1 MNTEVNSQ
9 GPTARRLYP
18 IGTVSNL
25 TGVPA
30 ITLRAWERRYG
41 LVSPV
46 RKPSGHRLYTRED
59 IDLIHRVVA
68 LLDDG
73 MRIGQVGQKLL
84 QETREQEV
92 TNTSTVWDRY
102 RKEMISAIVQ
112 FDEQRL
118 ESTYGNALS
127 LHPVGTVTRELLIP
141 LLVVLGERWRSGTD
155 RVAEE
160 HFFTF
165 YLRYTLGARFHH
177 RQRDNIGRRIL
188 VACFSGDHHEVG
200 LLLFGLAAH
209 QAGWQPVLLGADM
222 PLDDLSS
229 TADRAHCEAI
239 VLSGVIAPATI
250 VIEEDLARLTDGTDL
265 PVFVGGLAS
274 VDACDAIERAGAVAL
289 GSDIDQGLERLTDI
303 LESKANESDTST

>member
-1 MNTEVNSQ
+1 MSAEVNSQ
-9 GPTARRLYP
+9 EPTARRLYP
-18 IGTVSNL
+18 IGTVSRL

-41 LVSPV
+41 LVCAV
-46 RKPSGHRLYTRED
+46 RKPSGHRLYTLED

-73 MRIGQVGQKLL
+73 MRIGQVAQKLL
-84 QETREQEV
+84 QEIREQEV

-141 LLVVLGERWRSGTD
+141 VLVMLGKRWQSGTGS
-155 RVAEE
+155 VAEE
-160 HFFTF
+160 HFFAF
-165 YLRYTLGARFHH
+165 YLRNALGARFHH

-188 VACFSGDHHEVG
+188 VACFPGEHHEVG

-222 PLDDLSS
+222 PLNDLSS
-229 TADRAHCEAI
+229 TADKAHCEAI
-239 VLSGVIAPATI
+239 VLSGAIELETI

-265 PVFVGGLAS
+265 PVFVGGSAS
-274 VDACDAIERAGAVAL
+274 VDSCDAIERAGAVVL
-289 GSDIDQGLERLTDI
+289 GSNIDQGLERLTDI
-303 LESKANESDTST
+303 LESKANESENST

>member
-1 MNTEVNSQ
+1 VNAEVNSQ
-9 GPTARRLYP
+9 EPTARRLYP
-18 IGTVSNL
+18 IGTVSSL

-41 LVSPV
+41 LVCPV

-84 QETREQEV
+84 QETREQKV
-92 TNTSTVWDRY
+92 ISTSTVWDGY

-112 FDEQRL
+112 FDERRL

-127 LHPVGTVTRELLIP
+127 LHPVGTVTRELMIP
-141 LLVVLGERWRSGTD
+141 LLVALGERWRSGTGS
-155 RVAEE
+155 VAEE
-160 HFFTF
+160 HFFAF
-165 YLRYTLGARFHH
+165 YLRNALGARFHH
-177 RQRDNIGRRIL
+177 RQRENIGRRIL
-188 VACFSGDHHEVG
+188 VACFPGEHHEVG

-209 QAGWQPVLLGADM
+209 QAGWQLVLLGADM

-229 TADRAHCEAI
+229 TADKAHCEAI
-239 VLSGVIAPATI
+239 VLSGAIEPERI
-250 VIEEDLARLTDGTDL
+250 VIEKDLARLTDETEL
-265 PVFVGGLAS
+265 PVFVGGFAS
-274 VDACDAIERAGAVAL
+274 VDFCNAIERAGAVAL
-289 GSDIDQGLERLTDI
+289 GSDIDQGLERLAEI
-303 LESKANESDTST
+303 LESKANESENSA